1 VPRSEPDLP
10 EVAARF
16 DALYTELTG
25 LQRELIA
32 ACRNGVD
39 IAAAR
44 GLAARAGAVIAG
56 VNAAERA
63 ISVGAPSARD
73 VEAAALRARV
83 MEAPLDPHLLFAVIQ
98 AQTKLHGYPLL
109 ADVLER
115 ARGEDAVPEA
125 FGDHTSEELFA
136 APRGVG
142 SYVARQLAEH
152 YEVAPGQAVSDL
164 DGAALERL
172 LVGLREA
179 AYSVP
184 DGINDG
190 RRRKPTGPADGAGAG
205 GLVLD
210 AWIDELAPA
219 SETPREE
226 AVAAAQ
232 REGWPVDAV
241 PVAERLVQF
250 TEEVLAPHLV
260 PTWDRIAAFEDVEQ
274 RLAAM
279 RAEHAAWRSD
289 ASDEDQEALVAWWT
303 LQELPEAMKQ
313 VRKARRLV
321 EGPDDRWGSSTP
333 LALSR
338 SAARRCGRLLTPFE
352 REVGAEFVAQ
362 LP

>member
-1 VPRSEPDLP
+1 MPRSEPDLP
-10 EVAARF
+10 EIAARF

-39 IAAAR
+39 IPAAR
-44 GLAARAGAVIAG
+44 ELAARAGAVIAG

-63 ISVGAPSARD
+63 LGVGAPSARD

-83 MEAPLDPHLLFAVIQ
+83 MEAPPDAHLLFAVLQ
-98 AQTKLHGYPLL
+98 ALTKLHGYPLL

-115 ARGEDAVPEA
+115 ARGEDSLAEA
-125 FGDHTSEELFA
+125 FGGHTSEELFA

-152 YEVAPGQAVSDL
+152 YEVDPDEAVADL
-164 DGAALERL
+164 DDAALDRL
-172 LVGLREA
+172 RDGLREA
-179 AYSVP
+179 AHGLPS
-184 DGINDG
+184 GINDG
-190 RRRKPTGPADGAGAG
+190 RRRKPTGAADGAGAG
-205 GLVLD
+205 NLVLD

-232 REGWPVDAV
+232 REGWPEDAV

-260 PTWDRIAAFEDVEQ
+260 PTWDRIAGYDDVDQ

-279 RAEHAAWRSD
+279 RAEHAAWRPD
-289 ASDEDQEALVAWWT
+289 ASSEDQEALIAWWT
-303 LQELPEAMKQ
+303 LRELPEAIKH

-321 EGPDDRWGSSTP
+321 EGPADRWGSSTP

-338 SAARRCGRLLTPFE
+338 SAARRCGGLLTPFE
-352 REVGAEFVAQ
+352 REAGAEFVAQ

>member
-1 VPRSEPDLP
+1 VPRADSDLAD
-10 EVAARF
+10 VAARF

-39 IAAAR
+39 VAAA
-44 GLAARAGAVIAG
+44 GELAARAGAVIAG

-63 ISVGAPSARD
+63 LALGAPSGRE

-83 MEAPLDPHLLFAVIQ
+83 MEAALDPHLLFVVVQ

-115 ARGEDAVPEA
+115 ARGEDSLVEA
-125 FGDHTSEELFA
+125 FADHTSVELFA

-142 SYVARQLAEH
+142 SYIARQVAEH
-152 YEVAPGQAVSDL
+152 YDVDPHEAVVDL
-164 DGAALERL
+164 DDAALDRL
-172 LVGLREA
+172 RDALREA
-179 AYSVP
+179 AHGLP
-184 DGINDG
+184 AGISDG
-190 RRRKPTGPADGAGAG
+190 RRRKPTGPADGTGAG

-210 AWIDELAPA
+210 AWIDELGPA

-232 REGWPVDAV
+232 REGWPKDAV
-241 PVAERLVQF
+241 PVAEGLVRF

-260 PTWDRIAAFEDVEQ
+260 PTWDRIAAFDDVEQ

-279 RAEHAAWRSD
+279 RAEHAAWRPD
-289 ASDEDQEALVAWWT
+289 ASTEDQEALIVWWA
-303 LQELPEAMKQ
+303 LRELPKAIKL

-321 EGPDDRWGSSTP
+321 DGPEDRWGSSTP

-338 SAARRCGRLLTPFE
+338 SAARCCGRLLAPFE
-352 REVGAEFVAQ
+352 REAGAEFVAR